1 MGTTKKVS
9 ASIDSDLYELFEDL
23 RQEYG
28 EDNRSKEIQKAL
40 EMRIKQWKRQKLE
53 EQCKEAKREMGS
65 FVEDSYEAQGEALR
79 SKFE

>member
-1 MGTTKKVS
+1 MAKTKKVS

-23 RQEYG
+23 REEYG

-40 EMRIKQWKRQKLE
+40 KMRVKQWKRQKLE
-53 EQCKEAKREMGS
+53 EQCKKVERGISS

-79 SKFE
+79 SKLE